1 MTIKPIPYQHLRL
14 MAFSDASFSSAKKPD
29 SHAGSIIASTHQD
42 ITQNCEC
49 PISPLTW
56 GCREIQKVVTST
68 LSAETSALSTTFDQL
83 TWVQIY
89 WVWILDPKVEW
100 QRPEKADNLPPAI
113 SIPTYKADQNDLA
126 ITDCKKV
133 FMI

>member
-68 LSAETSALSTTFDQL
+68 LSAKTMALASTLDQL
-83 TWVQIY
+83 SWLRLY
-89 WVWILDPKVEW
+89 WSWIHDPSVNWRQPETTLTQLWHLWDNPCGSLDLHEW
-100 QRPEKADNLPPAI
+100 K
-113 SIPTYKADQNDLA
+113 SHS
-126 ITDCKKV
+126 
-133 FMI
+133 